1 MYWKSSRIGIQH
13 FHFLFLILAPYRMT
27 TTGTLY
33 DLRIGSSYIEVLL
46 RQVLLG
52 LFEEVRSDAW
62 ILFDFNLR
70 GWAFFLSALDL
81 RLFSPPTVWIK
92 YVLHWKKG
100 KRNLVRCWFLPWV
113 FYNWEKDEWRTG
125 CLLSSV
131 GPSLWL
137 VLCSCWTGL
146 AFSNDWTRIENP
158 IEMVQYAMWSTCMD
172 KAWIACVTRYTFC
185 IFGLHSLPNKIEA
198 SSSFD

>member
-1 MYWKSSRIGIQH
+1 MYFQSSRIGIQH

-46 RQVLLG
+46 RQVWLG
-52 LFEEVRSDAW
+52 LLDGGSFRCLDSVRFQSQG
-62 ILFDFNLR
+62 IEFV
-70 GWAFFLSALDL
+70 FLVALDL

-113 FYNWEKDEWRTG
+113 FYNREKDEWRTG

-137 VLCSCWTGL
+137 VLCSCWT
-146 AFSNDWTRIENP
+146 FSNDWTRIENP
-158 IEMVQYAMWSTCMD
+158 IEMVQYAMFSTCMD
-172 KAWIACVTRYTFC
+172 KAWIACVTRYTFF
-185 IFGLHSLPNKIEA
+185 I
-198 SSSFD
+198 

>member
-1 MYWKSSRIGIQH
+1 
-13 FHFLFLILAPYRMT
+13 MT

-137 VLCSCWTGL
+137 VLCSCWTGFFEWLNPHRESNRNGSVRNVKYMYGQGLNCMCYTLHILHFWASLL
-146 AFSNDWTRIENP
+146 AQQN
-158 IEMVQYAMWSTCMD
+158 WS
-172 KAWIACVTRYTFC
+172 
-185 IFGLHSLPNKIEA
+185 IFVLWLELA
-198 SSSFD
+198 